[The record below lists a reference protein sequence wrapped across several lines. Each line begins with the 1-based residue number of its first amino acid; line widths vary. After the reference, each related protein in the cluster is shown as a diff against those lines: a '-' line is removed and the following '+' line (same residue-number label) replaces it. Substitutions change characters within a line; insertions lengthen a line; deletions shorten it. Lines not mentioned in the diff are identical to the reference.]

1 MFGLTPGELTFV
13 FSIIAASI
21 ALIAWTISDVMSW
34 SEEVWDR
41 AGQNR
46 GLWIFLPLA
55 GVVILIPPGLGIAF
69 CIAYFA
75 GVRPKRRLAAA
86 Q

>member
-1 MFGLTPGELTFV
+1 MFGLSPGELTLV
-13 FSIIAASI
+13 LSLISVSV
-21 ALIAWTISDVMSW
+21 ALIAWTIFDVVSW
-34 SEEVWDR
+34 SEDVWDR

-69 CIAYFA
+69 SIAYFA
-75 GVRPKRRLAAA
+75 GVRPKLRVAAA